1 MVLEPLTHVFVQQ
14 IKLTDSY
21 TVGVDLH
28 RNVYEKIAKGDPIA
42 ARQAVRRMMQS
53 TRNHVKTALQ
63 MLSTDGQQ
71 PGENGSRRV

>member
-28 RNVYEKIAKGDPIA
+28 RSVYEKIAKGDPIG
-42 ARQAVRRMMQS
+42 ARQAVRRLMQS

-63 MLSTDGQQ
+63 MLSTD
-71 PGENGSRRV
+71 EA